1 MSDQDSEPGMSREM
15 HSLLDS
21 SQSTSEAFTIIG
33 TELIEIKA
41 MLMALIDLQKSA
53 LFATGV
59 SESELDSN
67 VQNLIDG
74 YRSRYLSGLTSRV
87 KEAASQQ

>member
-1 MSDQDSEPGMSREM
+1 MSDQDGEPGMSHEM

>member
-1 MSDQDSEPGMSREM
+1 MADQGNEPEMAQQM

-53 LFATGV
+53 LYATGV
-59 SESELDSN
+59 SESELESN
-67 VQNLIDG
+67 VRNLIDG
-74 YRSRYLSGLTSRV
+74 YRNRFLSGLTDRV